1 MSTTLSDESR
11 RMKRET
17 YNSADHR
24 FSERFRTVIE
34 RIGTLEKAGS
44 LIDTT
49 GEQVGRWRDEKAKA
63 PFLAIAIL
71 ADAAK
76 VSLEWLAFGRE
87 PSGAAVP
94 ESAGIAANDAENDNV
109 AYVEQLDVVASA
121 GPGFENVRPYQID
134 LLPFPKS
141 WLERLGVPEKHA
153 RFIDCRGDSMEPTIL
168 DGAIVLVD
176 TRFQQTRGDGIYV
189 LLDGPNVRIKR
200 IAIGWEGKIVLL
212 SDNERYGPETL
223 AAPDAEALRIAGK
236 VVWAG
241 GEI

>member
-1 MSTTLSDESR
+1 
-11 RMKRET
+11 MKRET
-17 YNSADHR
+17 YNSLDHR

-34 RIGTLEKAGS
+34 RVGTLEKAGS
-44 LIDTT
+44 LVSTT
-49 GEQVGRWRDEKAKA
+49 GEQVGKWRDEKAKA
-63 PFLAIAIL
+63 PFLAMAIL

-87 PSGAAVP
+87 PSDTAVAQAGVSAAG
-94 ESAGIAANDAENDNV
+94 EDADNDNV

-141 WLERLGVPEKHA
+141 WLDRLGVPEKHA

-176 TRFQQTRGDGIYV
+176 IRFQQTRGDGIYV

-212 SDNERYGPETL
+212 SDNERYAPETL